1 MTISVG
7 GESAERDAGVIED
20 AKVRRYSWQF
30 CGWLVS
36 VSCPAG
42 KEEVVIGVH
51 TPQKKC
57 RTKMN
62 RTRRGP
68 FSLSAYKL
76 LNVYFFLSLSSTGRS
91 ATLSRSPLVG
101 GLLLILISPLKSS
114 EGSLTAILLKEEAGS
129 LPIVSIQRTRGTR
142 ASVSSTA
149 IAVGLEKKKDKGETK
164 EWNNE
169 GVVPGGVD
177 PPETNKEAIII
188 IIIS

>member
-1 MTISVG
+1 M
-7 GESAERDAGVIED
+7 
-20 AKVRRYSWQF
+20 RRYGGILGNSVD
-30 CGWLVS
+30 GWLS

>member
-1 MTISVG
+1 M
-7 GESAERDAGVIED
+7 
-20 AKVRRYSWQF
+20 RRYGGIPGNSVD
-30 CGWLVS
+30 GWLS

-42 KEEVVIGVH
+42 KEEVVVGVH

-57 RTKMN
+57 RMKMN

-101 GLLLILISPLKSS
+101 GLLLTLISPLKSP
-114 EGSLTAILLKEEAGS
+114 EGSLTAILLKEDAGS

-149 IAVGLEKKKDKGETK
+149 IAVGLEKKKEKGETK
-164 EWNNE
+164 EWNKE
-169 GVVPGGVD
+169 EVVVPGGVD
-177 PPETNKEAIII
+177 PPEINKEAIINI
-188 IIIS
+188 R